1 MSDDQTRP
9 TDARP
14 TGAPNQAASGAAAPA
29 ERREAGAPPAGAPL
43 PAEHGPERRICI
55 VRPAMFRA
63 HPFKYLLIA
72 VLFLG
77 GLAGVVTS
85 FIAEPSTTNQIL
97 RWAGGLVAL
106 AAAVWWTTW
115 WLSATVA
122 IRLEITNKRTI
133 RHEGI
138 VRRSSTEVLH
148 DHVRS
153 VDIDQSVVQRILNTG
168 FIGIDSAGQDDIE
181 IRIQDVPTP
190 YRIKSIIDR
199 YREM

>member
-1 MSDDQTRP
+1 MTDQQQP
-9 TDARP
+9 T
-14 TGAPNQAASGAAAPA
+14 APA
-29 ERREAGAPPAGAPL
+29 STSAAEAPRTAPRQGAHL
-43 PAEHGPERRICI
+43 PSDAGPEQRICI

-77 GLAGVVTS
+77 GLAGVVAS
-85 FIAEPSTTNQIL
+85 FITGEPGATRQII
-97 RWAGGLVAL
+97 RWGGAVL
-106 AAAVWWTTW
+106 AAVGAIW
-115 WLSATVA
+115 WLSWWISTTVS

-138 VRRSSTEVLH
+138 IRRSSTEVLH

-153 VDIDQSVVQRILNTG
+153 VDIRQSVVQRMLNTG
-168 FIGIDSAGQDDIE
+168 YLGIDSAGQDDVEITIE
-181 IRIQDVPTP
+181 DVPTP

-199 YREM
+199 YRTM